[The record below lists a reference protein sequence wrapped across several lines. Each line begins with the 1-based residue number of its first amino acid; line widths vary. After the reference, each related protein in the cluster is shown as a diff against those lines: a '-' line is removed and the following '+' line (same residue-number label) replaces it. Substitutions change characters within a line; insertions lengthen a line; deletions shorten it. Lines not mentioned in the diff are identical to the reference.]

1 MPEETNLQNVT
12 YKQFFQTNYN
22 ANNYERKH
30 DTLWTLT
37 YFVLTNLRMEPRKH
51 SCMASIIITSQN

>member
-1 MPEETNLQNVT
+1 MMPEETNLQNIT

-22 ANNYERKH
+22 ANYERKH

-37 YFVLTNLRMEPRKH
+37 YFVLKYLRMEPRKH
-51 SCMASIIITSQN
+51 SCMASIIITGQN